1 MHCPLRSVVLFASG
15 VSFYYI
21 FGVIQGFR
29 SGIFTE
35 GFSKSLLLTGSGIP
49 YCCGFLSVLC
59 GLLSPRL
66 YRHLEISS
74 AREAEWSSIMRCVI
88 FFMGVCHASAKLEI
102 VSISQ
107 LFLTSFCFSIGI
119 WWIFD
124 RSISG
129 LLMGFLMGAL
139 GTGSCLWLGDKKI
152 TSIDPLL
159 TSWLPCVFFSGGIT
173 ASLVGRQLAKR
184 DTFGSSKLKSD

>member
-1 MHCPLRSVVLFASG
+1 MRPPLRSLVLFISG

-29 SGIFTE
+29 SGIFTD
-35 GFSKSLLLTGSGIP
+35 GFSKSLLLSCSGIP

-59 GLLSPRL
+59 GFASPRL
-66 YRHLEISS
+66 YRHLKIST

-88 FFMGVCHASAKLEI
+88 FFMGICHASAKLEI

-107 LFLTSFCFSIGI
+107 LCLTSFCFSIGI

-129 LLMGFLMGAL
+129 LLMGFLMGIL
-139 GTGSCLWLGDKKI
+139 GTGSCLWLGDKNI
-152 TSIDPLL
+152 
-159 TSWLPCVFFSGGIT
+159 
-173 ASLVGRQLAKR
+173 R
-184 DTFGSSKLKSD
+184 